1 MIGVT
6 VVKLFGMALAASMA
20 MTDETLPLPPPR
32 EEIAEDSDK
41 VFEFG
46 DRTVGL
52 MRDQVFAFDEFGT
65 YISPGVTAEIEIAA
79 KETPTDDTLHRV
91 ERKID
96 AAMRSISALQ
106 KRVESIDAVLARV
119 VNTEPKT

>member
-1 MIGVT
+1 
-6 VVKLFGMALAASMA
+6 
-20 MTDETLPLPPPR
+20 MTDEALPLPPPCDELA
-32 EEIAEDSDK
+32 EENSK

-79 KETPTDDTLHRV
+79 AETASDDTLHRV

-106 KRVESIDAVLARV
+106 RRVESIDAVLARV
-119 VNTEPKT
+119 VNTEPKP